1 MRKFETMAV
10 IRKTGF
16 IIMFLIMVFGAYAQ
30 DSCHVLNPA
39 IQESYEGGCKN
50 GLAHGEGLAKG
61 VDTYQGRFKKGLPDG
76 YGTYNWANGTIYQG
90 DWKKGK
96 RSGRGTYSYSVDGRD
111 TSIIGLWKDDEYIGK
126 EIKHPQVTRSQNIDS
141 YDFRITGGI
150 LERVLISFKQNGSQN
165 TRVDNLML
173 NSSSGTIT
181 QMGQL
186 KGFDN
191 VEFPV
196 TISVRY
202 DTYNKMGTQKIN
214 SYIEFVIYEEG
225 DWEVRLKN

>member
-76 YGTYNWANGTIYQG
+76 YGTYNWANGAIYQG

-96 RSGRGTYSYSVDGRD
+96 RSGRGSYSYSVDGRD
-111 TSIIGLWKDDEYIGK
+111 TSIIGLWK
-126 EIKHPQVTRSQNIDS
+126 
-141 YDFRITGGI
+141 
-150 LERVLISFKQNGSQN
+150 
-165 TRVDNLML
+165 
-173 NSSSGTIT
+173 
-181 QMGQL
+181 
-186 KGFDN
+186 
-191 VEFPV
+191 
-196 TISVRY
+196 
-202 DTYNKMGTQKIN
+202 
-214 SYIEFVIYEEG
+214 
-225 DWEVRLKN
+225 

>member
-1 MRKFETMAV
+1 M
-10 IRKTGF
+10 
-16 IIMFLIMVFGAYAQ
+16 
-30 DSCHVLNPA
+30 N
-39 IQESYEGGCKN
+39 
-50 GLAHGEGLAKG
+50 
-61 VDTYQGRFKKGLPDG
+61 
-76 YGTYNWANGTIYQG
+76 
-90 DWKKGK
+90 
-96 RSGRGTYSYSVDGRD
+96 RSN
-111 TSIIGLWKDDEYIGK
+111 
-126 EIKHPQVTRSQNIDS
+126 NIDS

-165 TRVDNLML
+165 TRVENLML

-181 QMGQL
+181 QRGQL

-214 SYIEFVIYEEG
+214 SYIEFVIYEKG